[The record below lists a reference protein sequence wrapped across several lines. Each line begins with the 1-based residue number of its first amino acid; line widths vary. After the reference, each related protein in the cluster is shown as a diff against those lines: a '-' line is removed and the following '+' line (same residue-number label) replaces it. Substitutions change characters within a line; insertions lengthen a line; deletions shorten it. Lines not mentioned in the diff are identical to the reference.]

1 MRVAEH
7 RYDHPR
13 TLDRDARGAGES
25 PGVPLCA
32 TARSAAARL
41 SRAGDAAGT
50 ARAYERAITLTAN
63 AVERAKPEGRRGA
76 PQIN

>member
-1 MRVAEH
+1 LAWLEPLLRGPALELYQSLHAAHAE
-7 RYDHPR
+7 
-13 TLDRDARGAGES
+13 L
-25 PGVPLCA
+25 
-32 TARSAAARL
+32 L

-76 PQIN
+76 LQIN